1 MIINQIS
8 NHRSD
13 ILYFFNATEKNKQH
27 NFFFLIRM
35 NTTKHQQQY

>member
-13 ILYFFNATEKNKQH
+13 ILYFLNATEKNKQH
-27 NFFFLIRM
+27 IFFLIRM

>member
-1 MIINQIS
+1 MIINKIS

-13 ILYFFNATEKNKQH
+13 ILYFLNATEKTYI
-27 NFFFLIRM
+27 FFLIRM

>member
-13 ILYFFNATEKNKQH
+13 ILYFLNATEKTY
-27 NFFFLIRM
+27 FFLIRM